1 MYLLFI
7 QGEIFNLILINKYFC
22 SRVEDTDE
30 LLSVIVQLQQLENF
44 VWIINERALI
54 TNSSALFDGK
64 NYF

>member
-1 MYLLFI
+1 M
-7 QGEIFNLILINKYFC
+7 LINKCFY
-22 SRVEDTDE
+22 SRIEDTDE

-64 NYF
+64 KLFLNKLKFIFFVFI